1 MVGWARKV
9 TARIRASS
17 LDDKPIGNDHENRP
31 EGRGEEEGP
40 SGPAFAVAASAVLD
54 CGRRRFIRGAGSPWV
69 ASACVSM
76 NGVSPVSV
84 TDSITFEYDAED
96 MWVLYLRR
104 YHKKVTIPAAS
115 NTRAATPP
123 MMALTILLTPCRA
136 CDGFDDVVVVVLV
149 VLNLIVCTGVLH
161 KEVVSHRKRDG
172 V

>member
-17 LDDKPIGNDHENRP
+17 LADKPIGNDHENRP

-40 SGPAFAVAASAVLD
+40 SGPAFAVAASGVLD

-84 TDSITFEYDAED
+84 TDSMTVLEYDAED
-96 MWVLYLRR
+96 MWMLYLRR

-123 MMALTILLTPCRA
+123 MMALTILLTP
-136 CDGFDDVVVVVLV
+136 
-149 VLNLIVCTGVLH
+149 
-161 KEVVSHRKRDG
+161 
-172 V
+172 